1 MKSLLFVRIPST
13 CICFTLIILGN
24 MGFNLLWG
32 DNVSPFLL
40 LLFVWLIAC
49 QLIDLLISKIE
60 FRKWSHYC
68 VTESVIL
75 YLLSLFFFRIFVW
88 DDRNILRLVSFT
100 VIFLITDVF
109 VFWYF
114 HKRQELQAQEINQLI
129 RAREKQQLQSPIK

>member
-1 MKSLLFVRIPST
+1 MKNLLFIHIPST

-24 MGFNLLWG
+24 LGFSLFWG

-40 LLFVWLIAC
+40 ILFVWLIVC
-49 QLIDLLISKIE
+49 QFIDLLISKIE

-75 YLLSLFFFRIFVW
+75 YLLSLFFFRIFTW
-88 DDRNILRLVSFT
+88 GDRYILRLSSFT

-114 HKRQELQAQEINQLI
+114 HKRQEVQAQEINQLI
-129 RAREKQQLQSPIK
+129 AAREKQQPQSPIK

>member
-75 YLLSLFFFRIFVW
+75 YLLSLFFFRIFIW